1 MQLLYLLAQLIT
13 LVLLLL
19 LLGLRAR
26 EGHSDGPAAL
36 IGHKVGQPL

>member
-19 LLGLRAR
+19 LGLRAR
-26 EGHSDGPAAL
+26 EGHSDGPAVL
-36 IGHKVGQPL
+36 IGHKVGQPM

>member
-13 LVLLLL
+13 LVLLL